1 MEYPAHIRLRLNQ
14 LISALKT
21 QPVSSLPFQTS
32 YLLRQVQYRLTKYVI
47 PEIVA
52 TEIIRSLSTVPVN
65 LLYLKILVAVL
76 FIFSSY
82 DNEKISNGRTKVL
95 LWLLLQRDEKSHK
108 HGELLY
114 LKWP

>member
-1 MEYPAHIRLRLNQ
+1 MEYPAHIRLRLSQ

-21 QPVSSLPFQTS
+21 QPVSPLPFQTS

-52 TEIIRSLSTVPVN
+52 TEITRSLSIVPVT

-76 FIFSSY
+76 FIFSYY
-82 DNEKISNGRTKVL
+82 DNKKISNGRTKVL
-95 LWLLLQRDEKSHK
+95 LWLLLQRDEKSQK
-108 HGELLY
+108 QGELHY